1 MFSTA
6 IEHLSFLFLKCW
18 IMYFIFSRLLSV
30 IILLRPD
37 HSGLKISWNKM
48 IFFYISESY
57 DFYVKSSKKCFGGI
71 DFYLFHIYF
80 WSGLFSYFFDLL
92 YAAALATKTNFGLHK
107 NKYFPKRTTK
117 LSNDI
122 VLEGI
127 LYFFI
132 DLLRSIFF
140 FFYFEWK
147 KNHFFFLLAGQTFWS
162 S

>member
-30 IILLRPD
+30 IILLKPD
-37 HSGLKISWNKM
+37 HSGLKISWNEM
-48 IFFYISESY
+48 TFFYISESY
-57 DFYVKSSKKCFGGI
+57 YFYVKSSKNLFGEWNCF
-71 DFYLFHIYF
+71 LFHDYF
-80 WSGLFSYFFDLL
+80 WSKLFFYFFDLV
-92 YAAALATKTNFGLHK
+92 YVAALATKTNFGLHK

-127 LYFFI
+127 LYFFHRFI
-132 DLLRSIFF
+132 
-140 FFYFEWK
+140 
-147 KNHFFFLLAGQTFWS
+147 A
-162 S
+162 